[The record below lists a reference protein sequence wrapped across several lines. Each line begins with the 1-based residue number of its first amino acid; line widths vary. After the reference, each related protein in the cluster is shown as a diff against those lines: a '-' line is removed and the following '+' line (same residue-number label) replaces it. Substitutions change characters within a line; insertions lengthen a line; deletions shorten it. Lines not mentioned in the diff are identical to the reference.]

1 MSHGVLIHLMVSHG
15 VLCLMETQY
24 VSWCLTVCSDV
35 VSWCLMMLSHGVSLC
50 LMMYSHGA
58 SWCLRMSCRL
68 SCCLMLCYVSSSL
81 MVSHAV
87 L

>member
-1 MSHGVLIHLMVSHG
+1 M
-15 VLCLMETQY
+15 
-24 VSWCLTVCSDV
+24 
-35 VSWCLMMLSHGVSLC
+35 SHGVSLC